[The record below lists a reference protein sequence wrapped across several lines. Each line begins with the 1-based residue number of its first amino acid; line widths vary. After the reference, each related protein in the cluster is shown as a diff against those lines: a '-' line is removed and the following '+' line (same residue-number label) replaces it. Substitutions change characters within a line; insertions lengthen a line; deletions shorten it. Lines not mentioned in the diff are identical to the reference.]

1 MNLLLA
7 TVLLALGF
15 ALASGQVSLPNLLLG
30 TLVGALSLLIVRR
43 GLGKPGYLGRALR
56 ILRLAG
62 LFARELLLSALRV
75 TVLVCR
81 PDMQK
86 RLRPAI
92 VHYPLNTDRDIEIAL
107 LANLITLTPG
117 TLSIDVTADKRFLVI
132 HALEMGDAAAFR
144 RDIAEGFERLV
155 MEACR

>member
-7 TVLLALGF
+7 TLLLALGF
-15 ALASGQVSLPNLLLG
+15 ALASGQFSLPILLLG
-30 TLVGALSLLIVRR
+30 ALVGALSLFIVRR
-43 GLGKPGYLGRALR
+43 GLGQPGYTARAIR

-75 TVLVCR
+75 ALLVCR
-81 PDMQK
+81 PDMRAHLK
-86 RLRPAI
+86 PAI
-92 VHYPLNTDRDIEIAL
+92 VHYELNTDRDIEIAL

-117 TLSIDVTADKRFLVI
+117 TLSIDVTPDKRFLVI
-132 HALEMGDAAAFR
+132 HVLEMGDPAAFR
-144 RDIAEGFERLV
+144 RDIAEGFERRV

>member
-7 TVLLALGF
+7 TLLLALGF
-15 ALASGQVSLPNLLLG
+15 ALASGQFSLPILLLG
-30 TLVGALSLLIVRR
+30 ALVGALSLFIVRR
-43 GLGKPGYLGRALR
+43 GLGQPGYLPRAIR

-75 TVLVCR
+75 ALLVCR
-81 PDMQK
+81 PDMHK
-86 RLRPAI
+86 RLNPAI
-92 VHYPLNTDRDIEIAL
+92 VHYELTTDRDVEIAL

-117 TLSIDVTADKRFLVI
+117 TLSIDVTPDKRFLVI
-132 HALEMGDAAAFR
+132 HVLEMGDAAAFR
-144 RDIAEGFERLV
+144 RDIAEGFERRV

>member
-7 TVLLALGF
+7 TLLLALGF
-15 ALASGQVSLPNLLLG
+15 ALASGQFSLPILLLG
-30 TLVGALSLLIVRR
+30 ALVGAVSLFIVRR
-43 GLGKPGYLGRALR
+43 GLGQAGYLLRLRR
-56 ILRLAG
+56 ILRLAL
-62 LFARELLLSALRV
+62 LFLRELLLSAFRV
-75 TVLVCR
+75 AILVLR

-92 VHYPLNTDRDIEIAL
+92 VHYALNTDRDIEIAL

-117 TLSIDVTADKRFLVI
+117 TLSIDVTPDKRFLVI
-132 HALEMGDAAAFR
+132 HVLELADAATFR
-144 RDIAEGFERLV
+144 REIAEGFERRV